1 MLHTDGMPSSD
12 TANPDI
18 SESEELFAPLSGTL
32 ELCYQ
37 TFGDPGDEAVLLVM
51 GLGGPMN
58 WWDVDFCRQLAAR
71 GFYVVRY
78 DNRDTGKSSRMPGRV
93 TRSMLVR
100 AFMGRRVRP
109 PYTISDLAG
118 DAFGLLDHLGLE
130 SAHVV
135 GISMG
140 GMIAQTMTLEQPA
153 RVRSL
158 TSIMSTTGRRTV
170 GWQHPKL
177 LPALLSDRGNG
188 RDAYVKSSADFWDI
202 IGSPSY
208 PQARDRVESRAGDTF
223 DRGVSRSG
231 IMRHMMAV
239 LTQPNRSTRL
249 RSVRVPTLVV
259 HGTSDLMVHVSG
271 GRATA
276 AAVPGSE
283 LLLVDGMGHDL
294 PEELWPTV
302 IDAIER
308 TAHRE

>member
-1 MLHTDGMPSSD
+1 MPASDGSVK
-12 TANPDI
+12 
-18 SESEELFAPLSGTL
+18 ESEELFAPVSGEL
-32 ELCYQ
+32 EICYQ
-37 TFGDPGDEAVLLVM
+37 TFGEVTDEAILLVM

-58 WWDVDFCRQLAAR
+58 WWDVEFCRQLAAR

-100 AFMGRRVRP
+100 AFMGRRVRA
-109 PYTISDLAG
+109 PYSISDLAG
-118 DAFGLLDHLGLE
+118 DAFALLDHLGLE
-130 SAHVV
+130 QAHVV

-140 GMIAQTMTLEQPA
+140 GMIAQTMAIEQPA

-177 LPALLSDRGNG
+177 LPALLADRGNG
-188 RDAYVKSSADFWDI
+188 RDAYVKSSADFWDV

-208 PQARDRVESRAGDTF
+208 PQARDRVESRAGETF
-223 DRGVSRSG
+223 DRGVSRGG

-239 LTQPNRSTRL
+239 LTQPNRSARL
-249 RSVRVPTLVV
+249 HAVRVPTLVV

-294 PEELWPTV
+294 PEQLWGTV

-308 TAHRE
+308 TTRR